1 MVIVFCHAGGNL
13 FCLGQIPTKA
23 TILCRYVP
31 DEGHGRILSIKFL
44 INLCVGAGVLPISS
58 LIMQHGYEFNTL
70 FILMNG
76 VASDIFLAAVI
87 LPN

>member
-13 FCLGQIPTKA
+13 FCLGQIPIKD

-31 DEGHGRILSIKFL
+31 DEWHGRILSIKFSL
-44 INLCVGAGVLPISS
+44 NLCVGAGVLPISN
-58 LIMQHGYEFNTL
+58 LIMQRGCEFNTL
-70 FILMNG
+70 FILVNG
-76 VASDIFLAAVI
+76 DASDIFLAAVI